1 LQFSNPLPEK
11 ANDTAVARG
20 RAFLRQFNGAERIYQ
35 YMLAEAEKKSQPVQ
49 FNQRFPAMAAFVTDG
64 YQVPGAFTKAG
75 FRFMQEEAFKT
86 RVDQFLQGESWVVGE
101 GGPSPDKPK
110 LVAAL
115 RSRYAA
121 EYAEQWRRFLR
132 SASVNRYGGLK
143 EASQKLT
150 TLSGNQSPL
159 LKLLS
164 VASWNTNVS
173 PDIAAIF
180 QPVQSV
186 TPATDTTSLIG
197 AGNKQYMGALIDL
210 QSKVDQVAI
219 ATGPQAQSSADQAR
233 SSAGAAKS
241 IVLQMATTFTPDAQG
256 RVQDAVQTLL
266 QQPITNVE
274 GLLTHVGAD
283 QVNRRVSFFCG
294 GARSVLQKF
303 PFDPNNIS
311 NQASIQEIVSL
322 LKPSTGTLW
331 TMYGDALQNVLQRQG
346 SSYQLMPGD
355 VKLSPAFIEM
365 FNRLAAFSDLLFAQS
380 PAEPKLAVTVKPIY
394 ASVGDGV
401 TIRLEGTDIRANRN
415 LGQQTQIDWPG
426 TTHDAR
432 LSAQITGYDATL
444 GGPFNGLW
452 ALFQL
457 FYGADSWQQIS
468 ATTMRADF
476 VLRSGAQVAS
486 PSGNQF
492 KVSVNVSP
500 IAAAQVL
507 HRSYF
512 AGISCPSEP
521 AR

>member
-1 LQFSNPLPEK
+1 
-11 ANDTAVARG
+11 
-20 RAFLRQFNGAERIYQ
+20 
-35 YMLAEAEKKSQPVQ
+35 
-49 FNQRFPAMAAFVTDG
+49 
-64 YQVPGAFTKAG
+64 
-75 FRFMQEEAFKT
+75 
-86 RVDQFLQGESWVVGE
+86 
-101 GGPSPDKPK
+101 
-110 LVAAL
+110 
-115 RSRYAA
+115 
-121 EYAEQWRRFLR
+121 
-132 SASVNRYGGLK
+132 
-143 EASQKLT
+143 
-150 TLSGNQSPL
+150 
-159 LKLLS
+159 
-164 VASWNTNVS
+164 
-173 PDIAAIF
+173 
-180 QPVQSV
+180 
-186 TPATDTTSLIG
+186 
-197 AGNKQYMGALIDL
+197 
-210 QSKVDQVAI
+210 
-219 ATGPQAQSSADQAR
+219 
-233 SSAGAAKS
+233 
-241 IVLQMATTFTPDAQG
+241 
-256 RVQDAVQTLL
+256 
-266 QQPITNVE
+266 
-274 GLLTHVGAD
+274 
-283 QVNRRVSFFCG
+283 
-294 GARSVLQKF
+294 
-303 PFDPNNIS
+303 
-311 NQASIQEIVSL
+311 
-322 LKPSTGTLW
+322 
-331 TMYGDALQNVLQRQG
+331 
-346 SSYQLMPGD
+346 MPGD